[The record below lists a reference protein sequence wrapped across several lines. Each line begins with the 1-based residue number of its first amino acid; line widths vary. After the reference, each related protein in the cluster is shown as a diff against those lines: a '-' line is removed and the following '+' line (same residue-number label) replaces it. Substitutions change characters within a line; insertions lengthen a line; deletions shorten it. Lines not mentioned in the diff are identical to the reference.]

1 MSASYWT
8 STQRNIWTFTKQELA
23 RERNKLWFL
32 ESQTFADGL
41 TVPMVNNSSG
51 SHGGLNAGGSNQDT
65 GGAGTNLGDSIASSN
80 KTNGSSTNVSAGNGM
95 NKKNGAS
102 GSLSSNSNGR
112 IVSKHISIYSKDL
125 HYDKDYNLRIYCYF
139 LVMKLGRR
147 LNLRQIA
154 LSTANVYL
162 SRFLLRVSVREVNIY
177 LLVTTC
183 IYLACKEEECPLH
196 IRSLVNEARTNW
208 PEFISTDATKVTEF
222 EFYLI
227 EELGSYLIIHHPY
240 HSLEQLMNSFNE
252 KVKQTALDNG
262 AIGDDLNG
270 NTDNDP
276 MMIDLTKDDGNEH
289 SSQATFGEDS
299 TYKDLLLI
307 NAQIYQNAWSLINDS
322 YITDV
327 HLLYPPHVIAVACLM
342 ISLSSGTSPHCDS
355 YTSEQ
360 SSGSSSSSSSSIPSA
375 TLDTKPH
382 GTTGNGGNQQYHFKA
397 KGHKSPSPSKKTQE
411 RNQKIMKKLHVFLA
425 ESLIDM
431 EMVLQCCEE
440 LLNLY
445 DKWEKYNEDWTR
457 YLLYHVYLVK
467 R

>member
-23 RERNKLWFL
+23 RERNKLWIL

-51 SHGGLNAGGSNQDT
+51 SNNGTTNNTGSINQDT
-65 GGAGTNLGDSIASSN
+65 
-80 KTNGSSTNVSAGNGM
+80 SAGATKQGQSVASNNKSNSDSNNISAANGLS
-95 NKKNGAS
+95 KKNGAS
-102 GSLSSNSNGR
+102 GSISSTSNGR

-252 KVKQTALDNG
+252 KVKRAALDNG
-262 AIGDDLNG
+262 SIGSDMNATKSD
-270 NTDNDP
+270 DP
-276 MMIDLTKDDGNEH
+276 MLIDLTNDDDGNE
-289 SSQATFGEDS
+289 QVTLGEDS
-299 TYKDLLLI
+299 TSKDLLLI
-307 NAQIYQNAWSLINDS
+307 NAQIYQNTWSLINDS

-342 ISLSSGTSPHCDS
+342 IALSSGTSPHCDS
-355 YTSEQ
+355 YTSDQ
-360 SSGSSSSSSSSIPSA
+360 SNGTSTSSSSSASSVSGTTLDSKANSA
-375 TLDTKPH
+375 T
-382 GTTGNGGNQQYHFKA
+382 QQTHFRPKI
-397 KGHKSPSPSKKTQE
+397 HKSPSPSKKTQE

-445 DKWEKYNEDWTR
+445 DKWERYNEDWTR